1 MSAFNI
7 LGLKVKMYLLS
18 SLVWNLQG
26 ITCPLLSVHAQS
38 RLFSEVKWVLRKVGL
53 RDSNIYVHFFFKF
66 ETKLLHL
73 YFFSSK
79 CNDIVDINA
88 FKQCTLFSREIIQG
102 LI

>member
-7 LGLKVKMYLLS
+7 LVLKVKMYHLS

-53 RDSNIYVHFFFKF
+53 RDSNIYVHFFLNLKPSYC
-66 ETKLLHL
+66 T
-73 YFFSSK
+73 YIFFSK

-88 FKQCTLFSREIIQG
+88 LKQCTLFSREIIQG
-102 LI
+102 LL